1 MLCLFVRELSLD
13 LVMVLWDFYASCEG
27 GLQFGFSV
35 MHVYV
40 CAAFMEKFRFELL
53 NMEFPGILFT
63 HFSFRIGGDSLSRQS
78 IYERVFL
85 AFIDFITNTPLKPDA
100 RYTIICIP
108 SEWFA
113 LWIVHDLAHS
123 SVVHYLPNGNADLVC
138 LRVGQ
143 YMNVF
148 EVNIY

>member
-1 MLCLFVRELSLD
+1 
-13 LVMVLWDFYASCEG
+13 MVLWDFYASCEG

-63 HFSFRIGGDSLSRQS
+63 HFHFGSEAIRYRDSRFMSAFSSLLS
-78 IYERVFL
+78 I
-85 AFIDFITNTPLKPDA
+85 FITITNTLKRDA

-108 SEWFA
+108 SG
-113 LWIVHDLAHS
+113 AHS